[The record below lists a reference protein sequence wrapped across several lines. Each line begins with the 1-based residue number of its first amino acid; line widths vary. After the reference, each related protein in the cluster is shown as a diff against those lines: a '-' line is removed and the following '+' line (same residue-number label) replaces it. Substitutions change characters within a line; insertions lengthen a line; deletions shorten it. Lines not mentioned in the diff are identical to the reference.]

1 MGLTY
6 ERICMAHIQQ
16 IKHALRI
23 DAISTLNYSWRSK
36 TTIPAAQID
45 IIIERADKIVNICE
59 VKYCQGE
66 YYLDKDEYEK
76 INKRKNAFIQET
88 GLRHTPWLTMITT
101 EGIAQGKYS
110 EMIQSQVR
118 LDDLFN
124 P

>member
-16 IKHALRI
+16 IKQALHI
-23 DAISTLNYSWRSK
+23 DTISTLSYSWRSK

-59 VKYCQGE
+59 VKYSQ
-66 YYLDKDEYEK
+66 DEYVLNKEEYDK
-76 INKRKNAFIQET
+76 ICKRKNAFIQET
-88 GLRHTPWLTMITT
+88 GLRHTPWITMITT
-101 EGIAQGKYS
+101 EGVAQGKYS

-118 LDDLFN
+118 LYELFEI
-124 P
+124 